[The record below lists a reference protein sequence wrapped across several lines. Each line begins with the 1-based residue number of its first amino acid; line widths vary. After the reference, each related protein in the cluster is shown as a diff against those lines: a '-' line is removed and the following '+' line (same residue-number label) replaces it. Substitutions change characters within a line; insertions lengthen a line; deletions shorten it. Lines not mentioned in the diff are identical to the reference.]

1 MDYLH
6 DNDAAAMRLQE
17 EFNDHA
23 KMEASDETLARELQK
38 ELEGTGEEGGYR
50 NGSELAIGKSHLLY
64 LGGTGVSTSYTQPHV
79 QFCQSHY
86 WLLQ

>member
-38 ELEGTGEEGGYR
+38 ELEGTGEEGG
-50 NGSELAIGKSHLLY
+50 AIGME
-64 LGGTGVSTSYTQPHV
+64 VS
-79 QFCQSHY
+79 
-86 WLLQ
+86 